1 MCRLPR
7 RADCALALTLVVA
20 GFTSIP
26 TPLAAQRLG
35 PEQDRPKLEAGA
47 DTNDAAAYLAHG
59 ARELEYA
66 PDEAAAAFYWAAR
79 LDPSSADAFYG
90 RRIALLMRKPSTLK
104 SYMSGNRKARAS
116 KEFKMIDSLQLR
128 ALRLNPLFYRRFDR
142 TMIMAYYRN
151 LLRMDAG
158 SMSPGEV
165 DQYIMQELDR
175 RPASTRAW
183 LAYSN
188 GRMDQALILYSDA
201 INRSKKSPLL
211 RMDRARVYATQGQV
225 APAIDDFKAALGL
238 LQAQDDEEDEDVI
251 FYDSKALVE
260 HSIGLLWQLKGNPD
274 SARAAYGRATIED
287 LSYFPAHVALGILSL
302 AQGDSATAAVE
313 LALAAGLATD
323 DPYVHHLH
331 GSVLVAM
338 LQFAEA
344 MEPLR
349 KAIDLEPYFAAPH
362 FSLAQALERSDDLAG
377 ARAEYERFVALA
389 SRRDPMRPTAMQRVA
404 ALAGK

>member
-1 MCRLPR
+1 MRLLRCRRGLSLK
-7 RADCALALTLVVA
+7 ALLAAVFAV
-20 GFTSIP
+20 GFV

-35 PEQDRPKLEAGA
+35 PEADRPKLESGA
-47 DTNDAAAYLAHG
+47 DTNDASAYLAHA
-59 ARELEYA
+59 ARTLEYT

-79 LDPSSADAFYG
+79 LDPSSADALYG
-90 RRIALLMRKPSTLK
+90 RRIALLMRKATTLK
-104 SYMSGNRKARAS
+104 SYMGGSRKARSS

-151 LLRMDAG
+151 LLRIDAG

-175 RPASTRAW
+175 RPVSTRAW

-188 GRMDQALILYSDA
+188 GRMDQALILYTDA
-201 INRSKKSPLL
+201 IRRANKSASL

-225 APAIDDFKAALGL
+225 VPAIEDFQAALAL
-238 LQAQDDEEDEDVI
+238 LKAQDDKEDDDVI

-260 HSIGLLWQLKGNPD
+260 HSIGLLWQLKGDPD

-302 AQGDSATAAVE
+302 AQGDSATAVME
-313 LALAAGLATD
+313 LGLAAGLATD

-331 GSVLVAM
+331 GSVLLAM
-338 LQFAEA
+338 SQFTDAVD
-344 MEPLR
+344 PLR
-349 KAIDLEPYFAAPH
+349 KAIALEPFYAAPH
-362 FSLAQALERSDDLAG
+362 LSLAQALERTDDAAG
-377 ARAEYERFVALA
+377 AKAEYERYLTLA
-389 SRRDPMRPTAMQRVA
+389 SRRDPMRSVATQRLG